1 MRRNGGASARWRCGV
16 LVAALLT
23 AACTASS
30 TSADDV
36 GDGSAVEGGVDTAG
50 DPSLGE
56 LTKVTG
62 TLTAAE
68 ITGALDGPVTL
79 PLVLTVASR
88 GGGNG
93 AVITGISTAGGNT
106 VVWDGGRP
114 ITLSGDG
121 TVAVQPGAFFVRDG
135 ALVADLSG
143 AAHALSPGTYRIDG
157 PVAVGDGG
165 GLAAPSTQTGFTAG
179 DGAVVSGTGQ
189 VEGRL
194 APGTWSLLGPGRV
207 RLVGELTS
215 YTAHTTA
222 LPIDV
227 TLEQGSFEL
236 TLTVSGSEVRVEALL
251 DGEVFENIA
260 VAGTEGSGG

>member
-1 MRRNGGASARWRCGV
+1 MSARWRCAV
-16 LVAALLT
+16 LVAAALT

-30 TSADDV
+30 TSADDA
-36 GDGSAVEGGVDTAG
+36 GDGSGIAGGADDGG
-50 DPSLGE
+50 DPALGD

-62 TLTAAE
+62 TLTSAE
-68 ITGALDGPVTL
+68 ITGALDGPATL

-93 AVITGISTAGGNT
+93 AVLTGVSAAGGDT

-121 TVAVQPGAFFVRDG
+121 TVAVQPGSFVVRDG

-165 GLAAPSTQTGFTAG
+165 GLAAPSTQTGLTAG
-179 DGAVVSGTGQ
+179 GDAVLSGTGQ

-194 APGTWSLLGPGRV
+194 APGTWALLGPGRV
-207 RLVGELTS
+207 RLVGDLTS
-215 YTAHTTA
+215 YTADATA
-222 LPIDV
+222 TPIDV
-227 TLEQGSFEL
+227 TMEQGSFEL
-236 TLTVSGSEVRVEALL
+236 TITVSGSEVRVEALL
-251 DGEVFENIA
+251 DGEVLQNVA
-260 VAGTEGSGG
+260 LAGTEPSGD